1 MPGQRLRLK
10 AERVAN
16 SVANLVAT
24 LGEQRQRA
32 NQTAALLRLSRNPE
46 NTFLTMAIRSGDKR
60 RGAVLTPWRAR

>member
-32 NQTAALLRLSRNPE
+32 NQTAALLRPLSQPGEYLPHN
-46 NTFLTMAIRSGDKR
+46 GDPQR
-60 RGAVLTPWRAR
+60 R